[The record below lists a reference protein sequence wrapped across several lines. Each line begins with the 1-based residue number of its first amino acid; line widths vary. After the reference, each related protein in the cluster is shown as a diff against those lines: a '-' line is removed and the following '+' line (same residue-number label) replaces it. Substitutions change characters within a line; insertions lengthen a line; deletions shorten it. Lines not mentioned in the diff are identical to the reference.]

1 MNNSNRSNTQSSQR
15 QFLMQ
20 DLQIN
25 AFSEVSKIVKERIAK
40 SKKRSKK

>member
-1 MNNSNRSNTQSSQR
+1 MNNSNRSNTQSTQR

-25 AFSEVSKIVKERIAK
+25 AFSEVSRIVKEKIAR
-40 SKKRSKK
+40 SKKRSTK